1 MTVSQCPRS
10 VMKPNP
16 IIVRL
21 SFETSGFLIC
31 VSVFHGWPRG
41 KSRPQKPA
49 SASGFPPLG
58 PARARPPPSGS
69 PELWPDLRSGAPS
82 SSTCVHPAAWP
93 AAATARGASD
103 VVWTQHFLLQAGDA
117 SSSFL
122 GRLRAWPLCPGPIPA
137 HPQITEPELGN
148 PLFPRI

>member
-10 VMKPNP
+10 VVKPNP

-21 SFETSGFLIC
+21 SFETWASLIC
-31 VSVFHGWPRG
+31 VSVFHGWPQV

-58 PARARPPPSGS
+58 PARARPPRSGS

-82 SSTCVHPAAWP
+82 SSTCVHPAVWP
-93 AAATARGASD
+93 AAATARGASH
-103 VVWTQHFLLQAGDA
+103 VVWTQRFLLQAGDA
-117 SSSFL
+117 PSSFL
-122 GRLRAWPLCPGPIPA
+122 GRLRASPLCPGPILA
-137 HPQITEPELGN
+137 RPQN
-148 PLFPRI
+148 HRA